1 MTQINNIS
9 DLKEF
14 ISTCNNLKSI
24 QDILKHSLNVS
35 LIIYS
40 DDSIND
46 VKKAVNAFLDR
57 YIHLDDV
64 PLFITT
70 MGLKFEHLK

>member
-1 MTQINNIS
+1 MHINTIT
-9 DLKEF
+9 DLKKF
-14 ISTCNNLKSI
+14 ISNCNNLKSI
-24 QDILKHSLNVS
+24 QDVLKHSLNVS

-40 DDSIND
+40 DDSVES
-46 VKKAVNAFLDR
+46 VKRAVNAFLDR

-70 MGLKFEHLK
+70 MDLDFEHLK